1 MSSTNAERYFL
12 DTNVLVYANDQSDPQ
27 RQVVA
32 SRLVGDGIRNRRA
45 VISSQVLGEFW
56 VTVTRKV
63 RTPLSQEAA
72 DAELLRLGV
81 MSVVPVG
88 YDTVVLALHLL
99 RRYGLSYWDGLI
111 LAAAQTARC
120 SVVFSEDLSHGQRYG
135 DALVQNPFI

>member
-12 DTNVLVYANDQSDPQ
+12 DTNVLVYANDQSDLQ

-32 SRLVGDGIRNRRA
+32 ARLVGDGIRSRRA
-45 VISSQVLGEFW
+45 VISSQVLSEFW

-63 RTPLSQEAA
+63 LTPLSHEAA
-72 DAELLRLGV
+72 EAELLRLGS
-81 MSVVPVG
+81 MSVVAVG

-99 RRYGLSYWDGLI
+99 RRHGLSYWDGLI

-120 SVVFSEDLSHGQRYG
+120 AVVFSEDLSHGRRYG
-135 DALVQNPFI
+135 DTTVQNPFI